1 MSQPGG
7 QRLKL
12 EILGVA
18 KLQQGSPG
26 ANVAAAAPHAV
37 FRQGQRVQAG
47 SAPAPPPRMR
57 KGQPWEEPEA
67 KPSQT
72 ERPEGQ
78 AGAPAASRAFGA
90 GAAQGDQGA

>member
-1 MSQPGG
+1 MSQCSG

-26 ANVAAAAPHAV
+26 ANVAAAAPNAD
-37 FRQGQRVQAG
+37 FRQGQMVQAG
-47 SAPAPPPRMR
+47 SAPAPPLRMR
-57 KGQPWEEPEA
+57 PVSPGKGPKQ
-67 KPSQT
+67 SRVRQ
-72 ERPEGQ
+72 RPEGQ
-78 AGAPAASRAFGA
+78 AGAPAASRAFSA